1 MKCPACDRKLAPMK
15 VGSVLL
21 DVCQDGCGG
30 VWFDAA
36 ELKKVSAEQHGC
48 SGRIVKVKSKLDL
61 PVDPA
66 STRQCPRCAGIALER
81 RLYSLG
87 TGVEMDC
94 CPQCAGIWLDHG
106 ELEVIQEETNPTP
119 QPARHVVRRAGRS
132 IPIDFN
138 VVQQVEALRIR
149 RTPRK

>member
-1 MKCPACDRKLAPMK
+1 MK

-30 VWFDAA
+30 VWFDAT
-36 ELKKVSAEQHGC
+36 ELKKVSAEQHGRT
-48 SGRIVKVKSKLDL
+48 GRIVKVKSKLDL
-61 PVDPA
+61 SVDPA
-66 STRQCPRCAGIALER
+66 PARQCPHCVGTTLER

-119 QPARHVVRRAGRS
+119 QPARHVVRRSGRS

-149 RTPRK
+149 RTARE

>member
-1 MKCPACDRKLAPMK
+1 MKCPACDRKLSPMK
-15 VGSVLL
+15 VGSVML

-30 VWFDAA
+30 VWFDAT
-36 ELKKVSAEQHGC
+36 ELKKVSAEQRGRT
-48 SGRIVKVKSKLDL
+48 GRIVKVKSKLDL

-66 STRQCPRCAGIALER
+66 PARQCPHCAGITLER

-106 ELEVIQEETNPTP
+106 ELEVIQEETNPAP
-119 QPARHVVRRAGRS
+119 QPTRHVVRRAGRS

-138 VVQQVEALRIR
+138 VVQQIEALRIR
-149 RTPRK
+149 RTARK